1 VKRRRGEGGISG
13 TEMGDR
19 DDVNIDGS
27 ADCYFLEFALGS
39 IGDPR
44 DL

>member
-1 VKRRRGEGGISG
+1 VKRPRGEGGISG

-19 DDVNIDGS
+19 DDVNTDGS
-27 ADCYFLEFALGS
+27 ADRSFIVFALGS
-39 IGDPR
+39 VGDPR